1 MNSVSWRH
9 HYIPQF
15 YLKGFTAANGKFKI
29 YDVVKKE
36 FKNNGQEFSP
46 KSHFF
51 EPNAN
56 TLISSLGKDDSTET
70 KFGKIDNRIAEI
82 FQRINNSTV
91 QENFNINEDD
101 IAQLQHFVSVMYW
114 RIPTNYNEIKNLIQN
129 KELKE
134 LGLILKKTNK
144 AKIDIAEMEQKIKED
159 ENFFKLMKYWF
170 PNISYPELSKCRTP
184 LHLMPFNEGFPSIC
198 SDNPV
203 ISRNPESFQVYKD
216 NFIIPI
222 NNTKVF
228 IRGDRLKKING
239 VVKMMIDLLIY
250 KQAKKYVC
258 CTDESYI
265 NHLDN
270 LYEKHFKNINELRN
284 LIFEQTFE

>member
-15 YLKGFTAANGKFKI
+15 YLKGFTAENGKFKI

-56 TLISSLGKDDSTET
+56 TLISSLSKDDSTET
-70 KFGKIDNRIAEI
+70 KYGKIDNRIAEI
-82 FQRINNSTV
+82 FQRINNSSV
-91 QENFNINEDD
+91 QENFNINEND

-114 RIPTNYNEIKNLIQN
+114 RIPTNYNEIKNLIQK

-144 AKIDIAEMEQKIKED
+144 AKIDIVEMEQKIKED
-159 ENFFKLMKYWF
+159 ENFFKLMKYWL
-170 PNISYPELSKCRTP
+170 PNISYPELSKCKTP
-184 LHLMPFNEGFPSIC
+184 LHLMPFIEGFPSIC
-198 SDNPV
+198 SDNPL
-203 ISRNPESFQVYKD
+203 ISRHPESFQVYKD
-216 NFIIPI
+216 DFIIPI

-228 IRGDRLKKING
+228 MRGDRLKKING

-250 KQAKKYVC
+250 KQAEKYVC

-270 LYEKHFKNINELRN
+270 LYKKHFKNINELRN
-284 LIFEQTFE
+284 LIFKQTFE